1 MTHQN
6 LGVATGLLLELSL
19 LVLLEAA
26 GGGGEESARDTRG
39 HCDDGLLR
47 LWEIGGWVSTSELW
61 VVEALKFSY
70 DFGGSRYDEYEH
82 HHWSMPGSI
91 VDHVR

>member
-6 LGVATGLLLELSL
+6 LGVATGLLLELGL

-26 GGGGEESARDTRG
+26 GGSGEESARDTRG

-47 LWEIGGWVSTSELW
+47 LWEAGEWVSTSGLW

-70 DFGGSRYDEYEH
+70 DFGGSRYDEYKH

-91 VDHVR
+91 IDHVC

>member
-39 HCDDGLLR
+39 HCDDGVLR
-47 LWEIGGWVSTSELW
+47 LWGVGEWVYSSGLW
-61 VVEALKFSY
+61 WLKL
-70 DFGGSRYDEYEH
+70 
-82 HHWSMPGSI
+82 
-91 VDHVR
+91 

>member
-6 LGVATGLLLELSL
+6 LGVATGLLLELGL

-26 GGGGEESARDTRG
+26 GGSGEESTRDTGG

-47 LWEIGGWVSTSELW
+47 LWEAGGWVSTSGLW
-61 VVEALKFSY
+61 MVEALKFSY
-70 DFGGSRYDEYEH
+70 DFGGSRYDECKH
-82 HHWSMPGSI
+82 HHWLMPGSI